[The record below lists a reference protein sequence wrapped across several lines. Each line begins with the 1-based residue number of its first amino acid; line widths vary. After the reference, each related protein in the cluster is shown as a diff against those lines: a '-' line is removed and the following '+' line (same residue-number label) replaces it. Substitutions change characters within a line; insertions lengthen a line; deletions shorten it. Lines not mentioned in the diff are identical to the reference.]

1 MKQLQTTF
9 QLHLEQSSHKPI
21 ITKFLLLVIFCFL
34 IQNDSKAQD
43 LASARNVIVITTDG
57 FRWQELFKGADSSLL
72 NNTEYVKDTLLA
84 KQMYWDSDENIR
96 RQKIMPFFWNVI
108 SKQGQI
114 YGNRSYNNK
123 VDLKNFYKISYPG
136 YNEILTGVLDWR
148 PMLNFPIENKNTNVL
163 EYLNN
168 QPDFKGKIAA
178 FTSWNLM
185 PYIFNKQRSDFM
197 INSGYELLNGTD
209 NMSKIID
216 TVQFNA
222 EESKTRNDQLTYL
235 CAKEYLVKNHP
246 KVLFLGLGETDEYG
260 HQGAYDLYLQ
270 KAAGVDKIIAD
281 LWYYIQT
288 DQFYKNN
295 TILIITTDHGRGR
308 ANKWYTHGFWAK
320 GSGEAWLALLG
331 PDILPQ
337 GEMKNKQQIWQ
348 KQLAATIASL
358 VGEHFVANHAVAD
371 PISLPIY
378 VKSSQPILTASTKSV
393 TK

>member
-1 MKQLQTTF
+1 
-9 QLHLEQSSHKPI
+9 
-21 ITKFLLLVIFCFL
+21 
-34 IQNDSKAQD
+34 
-43 LASARNVIVITTDG
+43 
-57 FRWQELFKGADSSLL
+57 
-72 NNTEYVKDTLLA
+72 
-84 KQMYWDSDENIR
+84 
-96 RQKIMPFFWNVI
+96 
-108 SKQGQI
+108 
-114 YGNRSYNNK
+114 
-123 VDLKNFYKISYPG
+123 
-136 YNEILTGVLDWR
+136 
-148 PMLNFPIENKNTNVL
+148 MLNFPIENKNTNVL

-168 QPDFKGKIAA
+168 QPDFKNKIAA

-185 PYIFNKQRSDFM
+185 PYIFNKKRCDFM

-209 NMSKIID
+209 DMSKMID

-246 KVLFLGLGETDEYG
+246 RVLFLGLGETDEYG
-260 HQGAYDLYLQ
+260 HQGEYDMYLQ

-281 LWYYIQT
+281 LWYYVQT
-288 DQFYKNN
+288 DPFYKNN
-295 TILIITTDHGRGR
+295 TVLIITTDHGRGK

-348 KQLAATIASL
+348 KQLAATIASF

-371 PISLPIY
+371 AITLPIY
-378 VKSSQPILTASTKSV
+378 VKSSQPILTASTQSV
-393 TK
+393 AK